1 VSEINKESFGVEGI
15 RSFLERQMM
24 LRTVREGLIPHAL
37 GIKLL
42 QKHFSQVEDTNIRNM
57 YTKRK
62 QHFLQGAEFKNGET
76 YTR

>member
-1 VSEINKESFGVEGI
+1 MSEINKESFGVEGV

-24 LRTVREGLIPHAL
+24 LRTVREGLIPHTL

-42 QKHFSQVEDTNIRNM
+42 QKHFSQVEDTNIRKM
-57 YTKRK
+57 YTERK
-62 QHFLQGAEFKNGET
+62 QHFLKGAEFKDGET